1 MRIDRL
7 KITNF
12 KAFSEREFTFHPE
25 FNLVVGLNGSG
36 KTSVLSAIAVAMGGW
51 AHAYNPKAQNQ
62 RAIEMNEVREIQRD
76 QTSDKMQMVRIEAW
90 GNSDLVDRKGIK
102 KPGEVKWQREWLLK
116 TLTTETKGTIAYIN
130 NGNASTPYKISF
142 ESVGSDILNYID
154 KGKDFTLPLIAFYG
168 CDRLWR
174 AKHDIVL
181 NEEIATSR
189 PSRFDAYIDC
199 FHTAADHEALGKW
212 LLKQALASTQKQEIT
227 PRLEIIKQAAIAA
240 LENCTDLRF
249 DFDESRVMVDFAD
262 GSRIAFEH
270 LSDGQRTMLGLF
282 CDIARRASILN
293 PHLGV
298 DCSAQTPGIVLIDE
312 LDLHLHPKWQRQ
324 IVEDLRRIFPKIQFI
339 CSSHSPFLIQS
350 LRTGEELLMLDG
362 QPTADLANLSIEDI
376 SRGLMGVSNPEVSE
390 KYLQTKNDAHQYLAL
405 LEEAKQQPIEKLQDY
420 EKQLAQQLTTQADN
434 PALQALL
441 EIKRIS
447 ALGK

>member
-12 KAFSEREFTFHPE
+12 KAFSEREFTLHPE

-36 KTSVLSAIAVAMGGW
+36 KTSVLSAIAVALGGW
-51 AHAYNPKAQNQ
+51 AHAYNPEAQNQ
-62 RAIEMNEVREIQRD
+62 RPIEANEVREIQRD

-90 GNSDLVDRKGIK
+90 GNSDLVDRNGAK
-102 KPGEVKWQREWLLK
+102 KPGEVNWQREWLASSPLTK
-116 TLTTETKGTIAYIN
+116 THGTIAYIN
-130 NGNASTPYKISF
+130 NGKASKPYPISF
-142 ESVGSDILNYID
+142 SSVGSDILNYID
-154 KGKDFTLPLIAFYG
+154 KGEDFTLPLIAFYG
-168 CDRLWR
+168 CDRLWL
-174 AKHDIVL
+174 AKQDIVL
-181 NEEIATSR
+181 NEEIATAR

-199 FHTAADHEALGKW
+199 FHTAADHKTLGQW
-212 LLKQALASTQKQEIT
+212 LLKQALASSQKQEIT

-249 DFDESRVMVDFAD
+249 DFEESRVMVDFAD

-298 DCSAQTPGIVLIDE
+298 DCCAQTSGIVLIDE

-324 IVEDLRRIFPKIQFI
+324 IIEDLRRIFPKIQFI

-376 SRGLMGVSNPEVSE
+376 SRGLMGVSHPEVSE
-390 KYLQTKNDAHQYLAL
+390 KYQHTKTDVHQYLEL
-405 LEEAKQQPIEKLQDY
+405 LEEAKLQPAEKLEAY

-447 ALGK
+447 ILGK